1 MNTFSIL
8 HLILMAAIAIEA
20 SKTGDPLININES
33 EEKGR
38 VHLFRSRYVQ
48 LLHFIVESLWMF
60 IMTLNSRSF

>member
-1 MNTFSIL
+1 
-8 HLILMAAIAIEA
+8 MAAIAIEA

-48 LLHFIVESLWMF
+48 LLHLYYSRKLMDVYNA
-60 IMTLNSRSF
+60 LNSRPF